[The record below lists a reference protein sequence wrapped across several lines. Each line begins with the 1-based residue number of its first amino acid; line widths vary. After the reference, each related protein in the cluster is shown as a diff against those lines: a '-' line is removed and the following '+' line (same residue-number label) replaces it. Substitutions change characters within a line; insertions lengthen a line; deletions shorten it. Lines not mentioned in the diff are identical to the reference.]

1 MSFTFYA
8 ISMVLATVAAITY
21 ALYLGGINL
30 MGDMT
35 LHGVVA
41 ELCLSLTVRGYC
53 LGQLPGYQ
61 LEKGHWTVRDD
72 R

>member
-1 MSFTFYA
+1 MSFTTYA
-8 ISMVLATVAAITY
+8 VALVLATVAVITF

-35 LHGVVA
+35 PHGVVA
-41 ELCLSLTVRGYC
+41 ELCLSLLVRGYC

-61 LEKGHWTVRDD
+61 LEKGHWTVRDG